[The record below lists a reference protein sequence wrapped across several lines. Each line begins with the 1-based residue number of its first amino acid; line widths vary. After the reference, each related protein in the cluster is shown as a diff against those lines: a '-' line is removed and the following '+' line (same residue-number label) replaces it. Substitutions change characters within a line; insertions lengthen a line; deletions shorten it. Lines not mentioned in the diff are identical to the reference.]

1 MAMSQAHRPS
11 ALKQQNKKHRT
22 LGHKSK
28 SSIAKSNKGRVA
40 AKNLSKKIKFEL
52 NREQR
57 KNQAKQIRASKKEEA
72 AFRKRSL
79 GTQFKPPFLVSV
91 VPLSPSINPRSVLV
105 ALGECDEGATV
116 STSPQG
122 ITHISSQRFKQRFS
136 FVIPPANDLY
146 AILDSVKTSDTLL
159 LLWPGEEE
167 LGGDADLLLSSIMAQ
182 GLPTPVHVVTDLEEL
197 AQKEGAVGQEMET
210 DELEQDLGSKLS
222 LDPQPTHFKPHKKH
236 QMKQNLIKEIETRFP
251 GSAKL
256 HTVEKPQDALLI
268 LRHIGAQKQ
277 RPIFFRDNRP
287 HIMAEKLEFLPEGP
301 TGTLRVHGY
310 LRGKPISVN
319 GLVHIPGWGEFQMS
333 AISIYQ
339 ADPYPLDRRGKE
351 DNMIGA
357 EIRLLGEADSNIQET
372 LISTN
377 EVDPM
382 EGEQTWPTEEELA
395 EAEKFT
401 APKTR
406 TKRVPKGTS
415 DYQAAWIVDS
425 DNEEGSIGDDED
437 DGDDSNMEEYAPVD
451 AISQDGMSQDDG
463 NDEDEESDEE
473 YETVTVTENEGANYD
488 EKVDYGEE
496 MGALQKMREARE
508 DAMFPDEVDTP
519 QDVAARIRFQ
529 KYRGLQSFRTSVWD
543 PNENLP
549 LDYSRIFQFEDFQ
562 RTRKRVLREETYGAE
577 PGGYLMIDV
586 KEVPHH
592 LYKEHIATHSP
603 LVMFGLLPHEQKMSV
618 VNFVVKSHP
627 QGHFRPIKSKERLIF
642 HLGFRRFANCP
653 IFSEHTT
660 GNKHKFAR
668 YFHPG
673 STVVATMFAPI
684 TFSPAS
690 VLVFR
695 ERADG
700 AQDLVATGSLLSVD
714 PKRIVT
720 KRVVLSGH
728 PFKVNRKTAVVR
740 YMFFN
745 REDVMWFK
753 PVELRTK
760 WGRRG
765 HIKEPLGTHGHMKCF
780 FNGQLKSQDTI
791 LLNLYKRMFPKW
803 TMDPFVARPPPL
815 YTFHTA
821 HHSDSDDEEE
831 EEAQQPSRKRSK
843 MVKFVS

>member
-1 MAMSQAHRPS
+1 M
-11 ALKQQNKKHRT
+11 KT
-22 LGHKSK
+22 
-28 SSIAKSNKGRVA
+28 
-40 AKNLSKKIKFEL
+40 LSKKNKSDL
-52 NREQR
+52 SREQR
-57 KNQAKQIRASKKEEA
+57 KNQAKQIRAAKKEET

-79 GTQFKPPFLVSV
+79 GTQHNPPFLVTV
-91 VPLSPSINPRSVLV
+91 VPLSPSINPRTVVV

-116 STSPQG
+116 HTSPQG
-122 ITHISSQRFKQRFS
+122 ITHVSSQRFKQRFS

-182 GLPTPVHVVTDLEEL
+182 GLPTPVHLVTDLEEL
-197 AQKEGAVGQEMET
+197 SQK
-210 DELEQDLGSKLS
+210 
-222 LDPQPTHFKPHKKH
+222 KKH
-236 QMKQNLIKEIETRFP
+236 RMKQNLIREIEARFP

-256 HTVEKPQDALLI
+256 YSVEKPQDALTALWN
-268 LRHIGAQKQ
+268 IGAQKQ

-287 HIMAEKLEFLPEGP
+287 HIMAEKLEFLPEGS

-310 LRGKPISVN
+310 LRGKPLSVN

-333 AISIYQ
+333 RISTYL
-339 ADPYPLDRRGKE
+339 ADPYPLDRRSKE
-351 DNMIGA
+351 GNMIDA
-357 EIRLLGEADSNIQET
+357 EIRVLSEADPDIQET

-382 EGEQTWPTEEELA
+382 EGEQTWPTDEELA
-395 EAEKFT
+395 EAEKLT
-401 APKTR
+401 SPKTR

-415 DYQAAWIVDS
+415 DYQAAWIVES

-437 DGDDSNMEEYAPVD
+437 DGEDSNMEEYTPVD
-451 AISQDGMSQDDG
+451 AMSQDGSQDG
-463 NDEDEESDEE
+463 GSDEDESDEEEE
-473 YETVTVTENEGANYD
+473 YETVTVTENEGATYD

-496 MGALQKMREARE
+496 MDVLQKMREARE
-508 DAMFPDEVDTP
+508 DAMFPDEIDTP

-543 PNENLP
+543 PSENLP
-549 LDYSRIFQFEDFQ
+549 LDYSRIFQFENFQ
-562 RTRKRVLREETYGAE
+562 RTRKRVLRDETDGAE
-577 PGGYLMIDV
+577 PGRYLIIDI

-592 LYKEHIATHSP
+592 LYKEHMSTHSP
-603 LVMFGLLPHEQKMSV
+603 LVVFGLLPHEQRMSA
-618 VNFVVKSHP
+618 VNLVIKSHP
-627 QGHFRPIKSKERLIF
+627 QGHFRAIKSKERLIF
-642 HLGFRRFANCP
+642 HVGFRRFANCP

-695 ERADG
+695 QRGDG

-720 KRVVLSGH
+720 KKVVLSGH

-780 FNGQLKSQDTI
+780 FNGQLKSQDTV
-791 LLNLYKRMFPKW
+791 LLHLYKRMFPKW

-815 YTFHTA
+815 YTFHSA
-821 HHSDSDDEEE
+821 HHADSSDDEEDE
-831 EEAQQPSRKRSK
+831 EERQRPLSKKSK
-843 MVKFVS
+843 MVKFVT